1 MRPSPDLSLK
11 RRLLAFRGIVILAFL
26 IFALQ
31 MWRLQIVEGE
41 HYRTL
46 ADRNRFR
53 LVHTEAARGVI
64 YDRHGRILVRNIP
77 SFTVT
82 IIPAYLP
89 EDEQEEMAIFSR
101 LSALLEI
108 PASTAAASAGRP
120 PFVPPKVGGERG
132 GGIKEMVDE
141 ARDAAPYRP
150 LTLKTNVDR
159 DTVFIIE
166 EEHLDL
172 PGVLIEIDPI
182 RQYPSGDLI
191 SHIVGY
197 MGPIPSEQVETYIE
211 RNYDPNND
219 KVGRTG
225 VELTFEEELRG
236 SKGYKYSEVDVAGRE
251 VRAVGDPQPPLSGHN
266 LILTIDLDLQHFTED
281 ALRQG
286 MEKAE
291 TYYDESSRVESGVAI
306 AMNPQTGEI
315 LSFVS
320 LPSYDNNLFASG
332 ISQEDWTQLIEDPG
346 KPLVNHAISGQYP
359 PGSTFKIIPAAAA
372 LEEGVVNRRTALKCE
387 GTLWLPNKYFPD
399 DPELAQQFYCWIH
412 KYDRGHGTL
421 NIVQAIAHSCDI
433 FLYQITGGLEEFQG
447 LGLERLNEYAHSFGL
462 GQPTGI
468 DLPGEARGLVPT
480 QKWKRLNYAES
491 WATGDT
497 YNVAIG
503 QGFILVTP
511 LQLLNATAAA
521 VNGGILYRPQIVY
534 QVTDADGQ
542 VIRPF
547 TPEVLGQVPVS
558 EENLALV
565 REGLRAAV
573 EWGTGWEANLEE
585 VAVAGKTGTAEYP
598 GPPVD
603 DEGHLPTHAWF
614 TAVAPAEEPEI
625 ALVIF
630 IAGGGDGAATAVPIA
645 ADILRYYFDIPEP
658 QPTPTPES
666 DSPE

>member
-11 RRLLAFRGIVILAFL
+11 RRLWAFRGIVILVFL
-26 IFALQ
+26 IFAFQ

-41 HYRTL
+41 YYRML

-53 LVHTEAARGVI
+53 LAPTEAARGVI
-64 YDRHGRILVRNIP
+64 YDRHGRILVRNLP
-77 SFTVT
+77 SFSVT

-108 PASTAAASAGRP
+108 PASTATASAGSFSP
-120 PFVPPKVGGERG
+120 PR
-132 GGIKEMVDE
+132 GIKEMVDE
-141 ARDAAPYRP
+141 ARDTAPYHP

-191 SHIVGY
+191 SHIIGY
-197 MGPIPSEQVETYIE
+197 MGYIPGEQAETYAE
-211 RNYDPNND
+211 RGYDPNND
-219 KVGRTG
+219 RVGLTG

-236 SKGYKYSEVDVAGRE
+236 SKGYQYSEVDVAGRE
-251 VRAVGDPQPPLSGHN
+251 VRAVGYPQPPLLGHN
-266 LILTIDLDLQHFTED
+266 LILTIDLDLQQFTEE

-291 TYYDESSRVESGVAI
+291 SAFGEISRVESGVAI

-332 ISQEDWTQLIEDPG
+332 ISQEDWARLIEDPG

-359 PGSTFKIIPAAAA
+359 PGSAFKIVPAAAA
-372 LEEGVVNRRTALKCE
+372 LEEGVVNRRTTLTCE

-399 DPELAQQFYCWIH
+399 DPELAQQFYCWINE
-412 KYDRGHGTL
+412 YGRGHGTL
-421 NIVQAIAHSCDI
+421 NIVQAIAQSCDI
-433 FLYQITGGLEEFQG
+433 FFYQVAGGLEEFQG
-447 LGLERLNEYAHSFGL
+447 LGLERLSEYAHSFGL

-468 DLPGEARGLVPT
+468 DLPGEASGLVPT
-480 QKWKRLNYAES
+480 KTWKRLNYSES

-521 VNGGILYRPQIVY
+521 VNGGTLYRPQLVY

-547 TPEVLGQVPVS
+547 TPEVLGQIPVS
-558 EENLALV
+558 QENLALV

-573 EWGTGWEANLEE
+573 ESGTGWGANLEG

-598 GPPVD
+598 GPPID

-625 ALVIF
+625 ALVVF
-630 IAGGGDGAATAVPIA
+630 VAGGGDGAATAVPIA
-645 ADILRYYFDIPEP
+645 TDILRYYFDIPKP

-666 DSPE
+666 DSTE

>member
-1 MRPSPDLSLK
+1 MSPPDLNLK
-11 RRLLAFRGIVILAFL
+11 RRLWAFRGIVILVFL
-26 IFALQ
+26 VFALQ
-31 MWRLQIVEGE
+31 IWRLQIVRGE
-41 HYRTL
+41 YYRML

-53 LVHTEAARGVI
+53 LVPIEAARGVV

-77 SFTVT
+77 SFAVT

-89 EDEQEEMAIFSR
+89 EDEQEEMAVFSR

-108 PASTAAASAGRP
+108 PVSTAAASAGTP
-120 PFVPPKVGGERG
+120 PFIPPKVEGERG
-132 GGIKEMVDE
+132 GGIKEIVDE
-141 ARDAAPYRP
+141 AREAAPYRP

-159 DTVFIIE
+159 DTVFVIE
-166 EEHLDL
+166 EEHLNL
-172 PGVLIEIDPI
+172 PGVIIEIEPI
-182 RQYPSGDLI
+182 RQYPSGELV
-191 SHIVGY
+191 SHIIGY
-197 MGPIPSEQVETYIE
+197 MGPIPGEQAETYAN
-211 RNYDPNND
+211 RGYDPNND
-219 KVGRTG
+219 QVGLTG

-251 VRAVGDPQPPLSGHN
+251 VRAMGDPQPSLPGHN
-266 LILTIDLDLQHFTED
+266 LILTIDLDLQQFTEE

-291 TYYDESSRVESGVAI
+291 SAFGETSRVESGVAI

-332 ISQEDWTQLIEDPG
+332 ISQEDWAQLTEDPG

-359 PGSTFKIIPAAAA
+359 PGSTFKIVPATAA
-372 LEEGVVNRRTALKCE
+372 LEEGVVNRRTTLKCE

-412 KYDRGHGTL
+412 EYDRTHGSL
-421 NIVQAIAHSCDI
+421 NIIQGIAHSCDI
-433 FLYQITGGLEEFQG
+433 FFYQVAGGYKEFQG
-447 LGLERLNEYAHSFGL
+447 LGLERLSEYARSFGL

-468 DLPGEARGLVPT
+468 DLPGEASGLVPT

-497 YNVAIG
+497 YNLAIG

-511 LQLLNATAAA
+511 LQLLNATVA
-521 VNGGILYRPQIVY
+521 VANGGTLYRPQIVY
-534 QVTDADGQ
+534 QVTDAEGQ
-542 VIRPF
+542 VIQPF

-558 EENLALV
+558 EENLAIV

-573 EWGTGWEANLEE
+573 EWGTGVGANLEG

-614 TAVAPAEEPEI
+614 TAFAPAEEPEI

-630 IAGGGDGAATAVPIA
+630 VAGGGDGDDTAVPIA
-645 ADILRYYFDIPEP
+645 TDILRYYFGLSEP